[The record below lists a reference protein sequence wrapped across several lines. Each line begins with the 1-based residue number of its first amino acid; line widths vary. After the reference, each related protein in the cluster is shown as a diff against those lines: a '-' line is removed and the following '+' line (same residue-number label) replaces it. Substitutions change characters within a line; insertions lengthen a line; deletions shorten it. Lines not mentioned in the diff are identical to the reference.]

1 MDYFTADW
9 HLGHER
15 LVLQYCNRPFRTI
28 RQHDKQLPKLANSVL
43 TEDDTLY
50 MLGDLTLAGHDYIN
64 LFIKIMQKIICDK
77 MILILGNHDL
87 FSWRNYLRM
96 GFDSVHSELYL
107 PEHNLYLTHDPKNAI
122 KDMSKTWLCGHVH
135 THWKQISNMINVG
148 VDQWDM
154 KPVSIQQVN
163 ELRLNF

>member
-15 LVLQYCNRPFRTI
+15 LVLKYCKRPFPTI
-28 RQHDKQLPKLANSVL
+28 RTHDKALPKNANSVL
-43 TEDDTLY
+43 TENDILY
-50 MLGDLTLAGHDYIN
+50 MLGDLTLAGHDYLN
-64 LFIKIMQKIICDK
+64 VFTKIIQKINGTK
-77 MILILGNHDL
+77 ILILGNHDD
-87 FSWRNYLRM
+87 FSWRNYIKM

-107 PEHNLYLTHDPKNAI
+107 PQHDLYLTHDPKNAI

-135 THWKQISNMINVG
+135 THWKKISNMINVG

-154 KPVSIQQVN
+154 KPVSIEEIN
-163 ELRLNF
+163 KIR